1 MLSDHE
7 FEEDQPFGA
16 FCLLSMMQ
24 TLSQCWVHLQVF
36 KLSPRIHIKASRLAN

>member
-16 FCLLSMMQ
+16 FCLI
-24 TLSQCWVHLQVF
+24 VKHDAN
-36 KLSPRIHIKASRLAN
+36 IKPVLGTSSSF